1 MLKSAYSSVTIKI
14 IRSNVFSAM
23 CWWLC
28 YVLEIVLFVAV
39 FIFIILFWNLK
50 LLLIL
55 NRFCPLD
62 SDPVEAKL
70 KNDNSIR
77 NSF

>member
-1 MLKSAYSSVTIKI
+1 MLKSAYSFVTIKI
-14 IRSNVFSAM
+14 IRSSVFSAM

-50 LLLIL
+50 LLFIL

>member
-1 MLKSAYSSVTIKI
+1 M
-14 IRSNVFSAM
+14 
-23 CWWLC
+23 
-28 YVLEIVLFVAV
+28 LEIVLFVAV

-50 LLLIL
+50 LLFIL
-55 NRFCPLD
+55 NRFCSLD
-62 SDPVEAKL
+62 IDPVEAKL